1 MTKRRYD
8 PSLDRQCLSQALE
21 ELAVIFRTFCR
32 PEAAASGG
40 FVVLRRRCGK
50 SPCRCNRGEL
60 HQSSVYLDRTTGKR
74 RVYRSTPG
82 LRMRLRA
89 PLADY
94 RRLRQL
100 RVRLGKLH
108 REILSACDRL
118 RKFRLQE
125 GARLVARVME

>member
-1 MTKRRYD
+1 MAKSRYD
-8 PSLDRQCLSQALE
+8 PSVDRQCLSQALE

-32 PEAAASGG
+32 PEPAVSGG
-40 FVVLRRRCGK
+40 LVVLRRRCGK
-50 SPCRCNRGEL
+50 TPCRCNRGEL

-74 RVYRSTPG
+74 KIYKSTPG
-82 LRMRLRA
+82 LRGRLRA
-89 PLADY
+89 PLGDY

-108 REILSACDRL
+108 REVVSACDRL
-118 RKFRLQE
+118 RIFRLQE